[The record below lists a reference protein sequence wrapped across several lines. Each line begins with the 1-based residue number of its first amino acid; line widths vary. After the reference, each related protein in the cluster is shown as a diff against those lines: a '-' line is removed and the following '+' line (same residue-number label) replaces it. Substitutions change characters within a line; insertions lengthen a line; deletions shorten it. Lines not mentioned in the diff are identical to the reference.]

1 MWNYIY
7 KSNKFAAWFPKN
19 KKEKLKSILSSFL
32 KNFYRTWN
40 KVKHVDKKSQANFK
54 ILEEIKEVKEII
66 PLVKEIQQW
75 TFSIE
80 NLLNADL
87 IILYLEVGNTFMIPN
102 ERIMNDKCY
111 QLMLDL
117 MEISGFIH
125 DNQFDSF
132 EMLQNL
138 LRTESKLIMLLCL
151 ELQLYIQ
158 GRNERFLIDSP
169 YYYSIRATI
178 KAAFFN
184 GVVIKVM
191 LITI

>member
-1 MWNYIY
+1 
-7 KSNKFAAWFPKN
+7 
-19 KKEKLKSILSSFL
+19 
-32 KNFYRTWN
+32 
-40 KVKHVDKKSQANFK
+40 
-54 ILEEIKEVKEII
+54 
-66 PLVKEIQQW
+66 
-75 TFSIE
+75 
-80 NLLNADL
+80 
-87 IILYLEVGNTFMIPN
+87 MIPN